1 MSSLPTTPGAQG
13 AVEEIELI
21 EGTSLWADAWKRLKK
36 NHMAVVCGAFVLFL
50 IAGCFLGPIIINATW
65 GYDFEAQDLEYG
77 AQAPSWAHWFG
88 TDFFGRDLMTRV
100 MYGGQISLIV
110 GLLAASVAAVIG
122 TVYGSVAGYFGGR
135 IDNLMMRVVDV
146 LYALP
151 FTVFAI
157 LLMVIFTERSFL
169 LLFAAIGAVEW
180 LTMARIVRGQ
190 VMTIKELLYIKAAR
204 TLGYSHARIVVGH
217 VLPNVAGPIIVYTTL
232 TVPRVILVESFLSFL
247 GLGIQPPMSS
257 RGLLIRDGA
266 SVMESHPWLLIF
278 PGVILSLTL
287 FAMNFLGD
295 GLRDALE
302 PRMQR

>member
-1 MSSLPTTPGAQG
+1 M
-13 AVEEIELI
+13 
-21 EGTSLWADAWKRLKK
+21 
-36 NHMAVVCGAFVLFL
+36 
-50 IAGCFLGPIIINATW
+50 
-65 GYDFEAQDLEYG
+65 
-77 AQAPSWAHWFG
+77 
-88 TDFFGRDLMTRV
+88 
-100 MYGGQISLIV
+100 
-110 GLLAASVAAVIG
+110 
-122 TVYGSVAGYFGGR
+122 
-135 IDNLMMRVVDV
+135 

-157 LLMVIFTERSFL
+157 LLMVMFEDGSFL

-190 VMTIKELLYIKAAR
+190 VMTVKEQLYIKAAR
-204 TLGYSHARIVVGH
+204 TLGYSHARIVLGH

-257 RGLLIRDGA
+257 WGLLIRDGA
-266 SVMESHPWLLIF
+266 VVMETYPWLLIF
-278 PGVILSLTL
+278 PGLVLSLTL

-302 PRMQR
+302 PRMKTR